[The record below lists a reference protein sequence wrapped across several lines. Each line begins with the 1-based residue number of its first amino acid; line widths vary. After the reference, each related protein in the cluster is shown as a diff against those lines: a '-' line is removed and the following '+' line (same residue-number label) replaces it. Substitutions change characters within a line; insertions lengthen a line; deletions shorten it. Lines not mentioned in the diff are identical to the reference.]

1 MQEPV
6 TALPAWRKVL
16 WVRQPYADN
25 YVSPEQFLVEM
36 RKNVEVHMYRLGW
49 LVRSTT
55 LSITAHLASTINF
68 VAFFYQLYREQISVS
83 ALLLASTTITTLL
96 YLAWIA
102 RIWLMRE
109 PEDSLAANATDEAS
123 VGWGSGKYRG
133 RPPGS
138 HLEGRKMASRQAGK
152 SAILFMMV
160 LLGLTPIL
168 KTLTEDTSS
177 DSIWIL
183 ACLALLLNALAF
195 DYGCEGI
202 RGQDSLSLN
211 AAIFASV
218 LLASRL
224 PSKAHVF
231 GLMSMA
237 IIWFA
242 LVPLLLRYL
251 RQHVPWAHGLLV
263 SLLIGGAGVLLA
275 PIGGLCVLLYV
286 ALLLTI
292 SVLCPALFV
301 YLQRYKN
308 QIHGPW
314 DEAVVSSVPRAS

>member
-1 MQEPV
+1 MQEP
-6 TALPAWRKVL
+6 AAERPAWRKLL

-36 RKNVEVHMYRLGW
+36 RKNVEVHMYRLDW
-49 LVRSTT
+49 LVRATT
-55 LSITAHLASTINF
+55 LSVTAHLASTISF
-68 VAFFYQLYREQISVS
+68 VAFFYQLYRAWITVG
-83 ALLLASTTITTLL
+83 ALLLASTTITATL

-109 PEDSLAANATDEAS
+109 AGDASSAA
-123 VGWGSGKYRG
+123 VGWGPAKYCG

-138 HLEGRKMASRQAGK
+138 RLEARKMASRQAGK
-152 SAILFMMV
+152 SAILFMMA

-237 IIWFA
+237 VLWFA

-251 RQHVPWAHGLLV
+251 RQHVPRAHGLLV
-263 SLLIGGAGVLLA
+263 LLLIGGAGVLLA
-275 PIGGLCVLLYV
+275 RIGALFVLLYV
-286 ALLLTI
+286 ALLATV

-314 DEAVVSSVPRAS
+314 DEAVVTSVSRGA